1 MILFYFSNWF
11 ECILEFNLVY
21 RVDFEFGIYVYI
33 NMKYEVCIN
42 LEVLFG
48 LECSRVFYSIVNK
61 FIVLIDNLDFIW
73 SYKYFVFFI
82 FNNKIDIM
90 ILKFKRRFEFF
101 YKLYFVI
108 SDRLSKDK
116 YYDDKS
122 LGNNFD
128 FFFKLVNVI
137 SDNLIKYCYNLRL

>member
-1 MILFYFSNWF
+1 
-11 ECILEFNLVY
+11 
-21 RVDFEFGIYVYI
+21 
-33 NMKYEVCIN
+33 
-42 LEVLFG
+42 
-48 LECSRVFYSIVNK
+48 
-61 FIVLIDNLDFIW
+61 
-73 SYKYFVFFI
+73 
-82 FNNKIDIM
+82 M

-116 YYDDKS
+116 YYDDRS

-128 FFFKLVNVI
+128 IFFKLVNVI